1 MSDPV
6 VEILVMTKSSQSA
19 SLNKEL
25 SAYEKALLTSLKELS
40 PKVKLTTKSSS
51 SYANTGYG
59 KDFTIYIGYDYKII
73 SHFFSK
79 LGQDTFFIF
88 LGSAGDDCE
97 RSLNNLID
105 DCTTYM
111 EEDPLSYQRVTHV
124 WSYKEVLS
132 YVKQSLVK
140 KYQKTLETDQV

>member
-6 VEILVMTKSSQSA
+6 VDILVMTKSNQSDA
-19 SLNKEL
+19 LNKEL
-25 SAYEKALLTSLKELS
+25 SAYEKALLTNLKELS
-40 PKVKLTTKSSS
+40 PKVKLTMKSSS
-51 SYANTGYG
+51 NYANSGCG
-59 KDFTIYIGYDYKII
+59 KDFTIYIGYDYKIL

-79 LGQDTFFIF
+79 MGQDTFFIF

-97 RSLNNLID
+97 RSLNSLID

-132 YVKQSLVK
+132 YVKQRLVK
-140 KYQKTLETDQV
+140 KYEKTLETAEV

>member
-6 VEILVMTKSSQSA
+6 VDILIMTKSNQSDA
-19 SLNKEL
+19 LNKEL

-40 PKVKLTTKSSS
+40 PKVKLTMKSSS
-51 SYANTGYG
+51 SYANSGCG
-59 KDFTIYIGYDYKII
+59 KDFTIYIGYDYKIL

-79 LGQDTFFIF
+79 MGQDTFFIF

-111 EEDPLSYQRVTHV
+111 EEDPLSYERVTHV

-140 KYQKTLETDQV
+140 KYQKTLETAEV